1 MEQNHHGGEIYDKKI
16 SWDFSVNTNPF
27 GLPEG
32 VKNTLIR
39 HIDTFALY
47 PDNRCSSLIT
57 AIADYEKADRDYII
71 CGNGASDLIF
81 RLCYALKPGKAMV
94 TAPAF
99 SEYEKALREAGSQ
112 VEYCSLS
119 EQDSFQVTEQLLNQ
133 LNESIDLLF
142 LCNPNNPVGNL
153 MPPALLEK
161 IVAQCHRYHIFLVMD
176 ECFIEFIDEPEVYSL
191 KKYLN
196 HNDKIFLLRAF
207 TKLYAMAGLRLG
219 YGICSDIQLIKRM
232 SAVGPAWN
240 VSVPAQTAG
249 IEALKE
255 EAYRL
260 KTKELIR
267 VEREYL
273 YNSLSSLG
281 IKVFEPAANYIFFKC
296 WDTLYEFL
304 LHREILIRQCDN
316 YNQLSREF
324 YRIAV
329 KNHEENVILIR
340 KIAEFLDIRHTKA
353 E

>member
-1 MEQNHHGGEIYDKKI
+1 MEQNQHGGEIYDKKI

-32 VKNTLIR
+32 VKKTLIR

-47 PDNRCSSLIT
+47 PDNRCGSLAS
-57 AIADYEKADRDYII
+57 AIADYERADRDYII

-112 VEYCSLS
+112 IEYCLLT
-119 EQDSFQVTEQLLNQ
+119 ERDSFQVTEQLLNQ
-133 LNESIDLLF
+133 LNETIDLLF

-153 MPPALLEK
+153 IPPALLEK
-161 IVAQCHRYHIFLVMD
+161 IMTQCLRYNIFLVMD
-176 ECFIEFIDEPEVYSL
+176 ECFIEFTDEPEAYSI

-196 HNDKIFLLRAF
+196 KNDRVFLLRAF

-219 YGICSDIQLIKRM
+219 YGICSDIQLINKM
-232 SAVGPAWN
+232 SAMGPAWN
-240 VSVPAQTAG
+240 VSVPAQIAG

-255 EAYRL
+255 ESYRL

-273 YNSLSSLG
+273 YNSLKTLG
-281 IKVFEPAANYIFFKC
+281 IKVFKPTANYIFFKC

-304 LHREILIRQCDN
+304 LHREILIRQCGN

-340 KIAEFLDIRHTKA
+340 EIAEFLDICKLNQN
-353 E
+353 